1 MSKEYKYEIEE
12 PILGTFNFV
21 GNIHKVASR
30 SILQKA
36 TTSKLPSDSSE
47 ANLHFY
53 SRVTIQ
59 IVGANSPHL
68 HFDLR
73 NTLNLDFEKGKA
85 LGKVKMS
92 PPVNLL
98 SLSQWQDNPMLLRE
112 FC

>member
-1 MSKEYKYEIEE
+1 MNMKCRINIE
-12 PILGTFNFV
+12 
-21 GNIHKVASR
+21 NIP
-30 SILQKA
+30 QKA
-36 TTSKLPSDSSE
+36 TTFKLPRDGSK
-47 ANLHFY
+47 ANLHSY

-59 IVGANSPHL
+59 IVGANSPYL

-92 PPVNLL
+92 LPVNLL